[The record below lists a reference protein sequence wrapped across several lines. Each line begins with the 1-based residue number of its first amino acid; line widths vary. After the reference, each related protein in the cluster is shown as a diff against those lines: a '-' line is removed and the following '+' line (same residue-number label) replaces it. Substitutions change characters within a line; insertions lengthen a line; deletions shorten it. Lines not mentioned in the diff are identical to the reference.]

1 MAIVS
6 PCSRD
11 ASTGSKHS
19 PPAGYEKNSGS
30 GRTCQQCRHDAV
42 GPVLVHITHEATRE
56 DVQKRYD
63 VATVKPDEIANI
75 IGFVL
80 AQPRHLAIN
89 EILIRPADQLN

>member
-1 MAIVS
+1 M
-6 PCSRD
+6 
-11 ASTGSKHS
+11 
-19 PPAGYEKNSGS
+19 
-30 GRTCQQCRHDAV
+30 
-42 GPVLVHITHEATRE
+42 
-56 DVQKRYD
+56 QKRYD